1 MLLAYRGSLGVR
13 SLDEVVVSGLDLFGD
28 VGVSTAA
35 LDSPKVF
42 IELFRHFGDGF
53 EVTWFDHDALIR
65 SETFVAS

>member
-13 SLDEVVVSGLDLFGD
+13 SLDEVV
-28 VGVSTAA
+28 GVSAAA